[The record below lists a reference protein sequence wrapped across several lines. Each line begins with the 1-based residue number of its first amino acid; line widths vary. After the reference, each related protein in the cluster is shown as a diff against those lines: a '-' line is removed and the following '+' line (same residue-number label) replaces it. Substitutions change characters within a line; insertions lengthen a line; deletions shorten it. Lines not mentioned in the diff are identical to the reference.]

1 MFASTGMLKVKWVG
15 TYWHHLWAII
25 SYSSLP
31 CVGTTVQ
38 GLGRRRIVEGGNERR
53 VLKEKLFSIFLGTC
67 FPHVIFSTLTI
78 SEFQRSGKKSHVSF
92 ILIPQILNLP
102 YLLYPF
108 PSKYIFFSEPF
119 DSKLQICCPFPP
131 NTECLSFSLPSL
143 PSFLLL
149 SFLWSLAFI
158 CIFKNWRTSLNFF
171 CIYSFSL
178 KLRSKARGELPDWM
192 TLMHSICWRSSL
204 PLVRELDEAS
214 LHINKQFKE
223 WQESCLSDGISLR
236 QLF

>member
-1 MFASTGMLKVKWVG
+1 MG
-15 TYWHHLWAII
+15 TA
-25 SYSSLP
+25 
-31 CVGTTVQ
+31 VQ

-143 PSFLLL
+143 PPFLLL
-149 SFLWSLAFI
+149 FLMAAPLAYGSSQGRGQVRAI
-158 CIFKNWRTSLNFF
+158 AAGLCHSHGNTS
-171 CIYSFSL
+171 S
-178 KLRSKARGELPDWM
+178 KLHL
-192 TLMHSICWRSSL
+192 
-204 PLVRELDEAS
+204 
-214 LHINKQFKE
+214 
-223 WQESCLSDGISLR
+223 
-236 QLF
+236 